1 MFNVLLVT
9 TDKSQWS
16 DFAGSLEETGKIQ
29 LNWADSGQAALD
41 AAKEQN
47 THLVVT
53 AENAGDMAGL
63 QLAAR
68 LIQVNAMINCA
79 VASSMSE
86 DDFHEASEGLG
97 IMKQLPLTPSRED
110 AQAIVKKLMQITGMA

>member
-29 LNWADSGQAALD
+29 LNWADSGQTALD
-41 AAKEQN
+41 AVNEQN

-97 IMKQLPLTPSRED
+97 IMKQLPLTPGRED